1 MDQLKRNVERRSK
14 GYERVDLSDPDD
26 AISSPG
32 ASPPSAEP
40 LGDGAG
46 GNAGGSAAT
55 TNTVHLTRSKS
66 DGTLEELNG
75 ANQRSIRILC
85 ALHFLNFACM
95 HLTTLPYPKLV
106 NYLVNGNLSVTAESS
121 YAAGWLISTNS
132 MTQFMTIKFWSVAS
146 DAHGRKPYILV
157 GMVALCVYAI
167 IFATAGSITALL
179 IGFALEGTFA
189 TGWTI
194 GQAYISDA
202 STPDNRAKNFAT
214 YYGIS
219 QGSALGV
226 GAIGGLA
233 LLSIDIRAPFTVAAV
248 LLALNVPLTLCFL
261 PETLPL
267 SKRIALDRPCA
278 QGNPCRAVAMVWRRG
293 THFRD
298 MMGAFCMAQT
308 ASLFMANTW
317 INFTDAAFGWGTGQ
331 AGVSIIIYGALLA
344 PVPRHLIG
352 KLGESRAMVLGLDLL
367 ACGFLT
373 LAMAGYGGRRWAWV
387 VWPCILVCCSGM
399 MFDSAMRSYI
409 TKLVPESEQGSL
421 QGTLS
426 ALTLLCN
433 VLAGFVS
440 NHALGW
446 LISSSS
452 PVFWPG
458 GQFVLASMLFGLA
471 SLHARRAM
479 RLHSSGSST
488 SSSISPTRATVA
500 GNPAATPPRLGKTH
514 NSGSS
519 DDEFESGH
527 GHEKLSEDPKAT
539 ATATARPSP
548 SRPAGDAP

>member
-1 MDQLKRNVERRSK
+1 MDQLKRNVERRAK
-14 GYERVDLSDPDD
+14 GYERLDLSDPDD
-26 AISSPG
+26 ATSSPG
-32 ASPPSAEP
+32 AASPPEAPGDAASGSLAPSSAMK
-40 LGDGAG
+40 LI
-46 GNAGGSAAT
+46 
-55 TNTVHLTRSKS
+55 RSKS
-66 DGTLEELNG
+66 DGTLDDPSG
-75 ANQRSIRILC
+75 GDRSIRILC

-132 MTQFMTIKFWSVAS
+132 MTQFLTIKFWSVAS
-146 DAHGRKPYILV
+146 DAYGRKPFIVL
-157 GMVALCVYAI
+157 GMVALFAYAI

-226 GAIGGLA
+226 GAVGGLA
-233 LLSIDIRAPFTVAAV
+233 LLSIDIRAPFTVAAI
-248 LLALNVPLTLCFL
+248 LLALDVPLALWFL

-267 SKRIALDRPCA
+267 NQRIALDRPCA

-293 THFRD
+293 AHFRD
-298 MMGAFCMAQT
+298 MMLAFCMAQT
-308 ASLFMANTW
+308 GALFMANTW

-331 AGVSIIIYGALLA
+331 AGLSIVIYGALLA
-344 PVPRHLIG
+344 PIPTHLIG
-352 KLGESRAMVLGLDLL
+352 KLGESRAIVRGLELLGV
-367 ACGFLT
+367 GFLT
-373 LAMAGYGGRRWAWV
+373 LAAAGYGGRACAWL
-387 VWPCILVCCSGM
+387 VWPCIFVCCGGM

-409 TKLVPESEQGSL
+409 TKLVPESEQGSV

-426 ALTLLCN
+426 ALSLLCN

-440 NHALGW
+440 NHVLGY
-446 LISSSS
+446 LISSGS
-452 PVFWPG
+452 PIYWPG
-458 GQFVLASMLFGLA
+458 GQFVLASLLFGLA
-471 SLHARRAM
+471 SVLSRRAM
-479 RLHSSGSST
+479 RMHGGGLT
-488 SSSISPTRATVA
+488 PPIPTRSA
-500 GNPAATPPRLGKTH
+500 GTTSPGLSLATPPRLGKTH

-519 DDEFESGH
+519 DDEFGGDRQAEGHASG
-527 GHEKLSEDPKAT
+527 DPKAT
-539 ATATARPSP
+539 TTARASP
-548 SRPAGDAP
+548 ARPVSEAP

>member
-1 MDQLKRNVERRSK
+1 MDQLKRNVERRAK
-14 GYERVDLSDPDD
+14 GYERLDLSDPGD
-26 AISSPG
+26 ATSSPG
-32 ASPPSAEP
+32 AASPPEAPGDAASGSLAPSSAMK
-40 LGDGAG
+40 LI
-46 GNAGGSAAT
+46 
-55 TNTVHLTRSKS
+55 RSKS
-66 DGTLEELNG
+66 DGMLDDPSG
-75 ANQRSIRILC
+75 GDRSIRILC

-132 MTQFMTIKFWSVAS
+132 MTQFLTIKFWSVAS
-146 DAHGRKPYILV
+146 DAYGRKPFIVL
-157 GMVALCVYAI
+157 GMVALFAYAI

-226 GAIGGLA
+226 GAVGGLA
-233 LLSIDIRAPFTVAAV
+233 LLSIDIRAPFTVAAI
-248 LLALNVPLTLCFL
+248 LLALDVPLALWFL

-267 SKRIALDRPCA
+267 NRRIALDRPCA

-293 THFRD
+293 AHFRD
-298 MMGAFCMAQT
+298 MMLAFCMAQT
-308 ASLFMANTW
+308 GALFMANTW

-331 AGVSIIIYGALLA
+331 AGLSIVIYGALLA
-344 PVPRHLIG
+344 PIPTHLIG
-352 KLGESRAMVLGLDLL
+352 KLGESRAIVRGLELLGV
-367 ACGFLT
+367 GFLT
-373 LAMAGYGGRRWAWV
+373 LAAAGYGGRACAWL
-387 VWPCILVCCSGM
+387 VWPCILVCCGGM

-409 TKLVPESEQGSL
+409 TKLVPESEQGSV

-426 ALTLLCN
+426 ALSLLCN

-440 NHALGW
+440 NHVLGY
-446 LISSSS
+446 LISSGS
-452 PVFWPG
+452 PIYWPG
-458 GQFVLASMLFGLA
+458 GQFVLASLLFGLA
-471 SLHARRAM
+471 SVLSRRAM
-479 RLHSSGSST
+479 RMHGGGLAPP
-488 SSSISPTRATVA
+488 IPTRSA
-500 GNPAATPPRLGKTH
+500 GTTSPGLSLATPPRLGKTH

-519 DDEFESGH
+519 DDEFGGDRQAEGHASG
-527 GHEKLSEDPKAT
+527 DPKAT
-539 ATATARPSP
+539 TTARASP
-548 SRPAGDAP
+548 ARPVSEAP